1 MWDFED
7 IDVSDLFKLS
17 LEDRKMIVEKGLEL
31 FIEQS
36 RIGALIL
43 EVSVDTFMDKALWRI
58 ELELDKAKA
67 QENYELVWYLNELI
81 WGVHSK
87 RNENW

>member
-58 ELELDKAKA
+58 ELELEKAKA

>member
-17 LEDRKMIVEKGLEL
+17 LDERKMVLEKGIEY

-36 RIGALIL
+36 RIGAIIT
-43 EVSVDTFMDKALWRI
+43 ETSYDTFLDRALWGVEI
-58 ELELDKAKA
+58 ELERAKE

-81 WGVHSK
+81 WGIHSK
-87 RNENW
+87 RNLEL

>member
-17 LEDRKMIVEKGLEL
+17 LEDRKMVVEKGLEL

-58 ELELDKAKA
+58 ELELEKAKA

>member
-58 ELELDKAKA
+58 ELELDKAQA